1 MVSSVTIL
9 PTMIWRPMART
20 TVTLSVKRDGA
31 DTAGKKLIVLS
42 GDLFD
47 EARYAAEII
56 GAASAVLQI
65 PVQVLADRPVWVAR
79 ITDATP
85 PAKIAAQLLEIATS
99 DAAYVLN
106 ISTGTGGE
114 TGTKGHVTAN
124 VRVDGAPANRE
135 VVFVERKLSG
145 DWRYAG
151 HGAPVADGTEP
162 IEVDV
167 VDGQIYAIGLDDFGL
182 PFTPSVTVEVG
193 RRIRPSVFT
202 GWLYEVTEAGTL
214 PATEPEWWPAG
225 SPNTSQALGTARVIA
240 VRYYQPLAHG
250 PVPVLY
256 P

>member
-1 MVSSVTIL
+1 MVASITIA
-9 PTMIWRPMART
+9 PTIDLRPISRT
-20 TVTLSVKRDGA
+20 AVTLSVKRDGA
-31 DTAGKKLIVLS
+31 DTAGKKLIALS
-42 GDLFD
+42 DGLFD

-56 GAASAVLQI
+56 GAASAVLRI

-85 PAKIAAQLLEIATS
+85 PAKIAAQPLEIATS

-106 ISTGTGGE
+106 ISTGAGGE
-114 TGTKGHVTAN
+114 VGTKGHVTAN
-124 VRVDGAPANRE
+124 VRVDGAPANRD

-151 HGAPVADGTEP
+151 HGSTGADGTEP

-193 RRIRPSVFT
+193 RRIRPSLFA
-202 GWLYEVTEAGTL
+202 GWLYEITEAGTM
-214 PATEPEWWPAG
+214 PTTEPEWWPAG
-225 SPNTSQALGTARVIA
+225 SPNTSQQLGTARAIA